1 MEKETLYVLTGEQAA
16 ALSAVLNRLIPDNGV
31 MTGAGDLGISS
42 FIDQVLFRGPH
53 LRQPL
58 LRLLAR
64 VQDGCGQG
72 GFSQLTTADKD
83 SRLRGAEQ
91 EEKEAFDTLIRAA
104 YIGYYSHP
112 DVLHALGAEPTDHEA
127 SELTPFDPGWLEEVR
142 RRGPIYMDI

>member
-91 EEKEAFDTLIRAA
+91 EE
-104 YIGYYSHP
+104 
-112 DVLHALGAEPTDHEA
+112 
-127 SELTPFDPGWLEEVR
+127 R
-142 RRGPIYMDI
+142 RLSIL